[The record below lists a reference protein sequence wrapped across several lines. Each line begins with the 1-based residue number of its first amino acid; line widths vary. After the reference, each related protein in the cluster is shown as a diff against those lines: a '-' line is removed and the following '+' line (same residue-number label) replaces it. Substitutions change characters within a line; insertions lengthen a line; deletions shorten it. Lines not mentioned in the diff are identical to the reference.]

1 MKVEKV
7 SKDILTAFKS
17 EEPTIQQLRNVAKNL
32 GLNLKRNMKKNDILK
47 LVIQEIRKLEK
58 SVNEYIDNKSKGTAI
73 ISTVSKKEKES
84 KKTKK
89 DRVVTLPETYNKDV
103 CRLMLVNPKWTYAY
117 WDFSE
122 KTKNDIKKYSKN
134 KIYIRLIKIDREDKI
149 QSKETVFFDTADLE
163 NTKSYYFNVPKD
175 DSNYVVQLEIESK
188 KGVFKPILESNE
200 LKIPPLSQKEPQEE
214 RWFFVKKH
222 EIVVEKLTSKPSTY
236 EEISQMYKKKFD
248 EIGKNLNPLI
258 LSGGFLK

>member
-1 MKVEKV
+1 MKVKKV
-7 SKDILTAFKS
+7 SKDILTTFKS

-32 GLNLKRNMKKNDILK
+32 GLKLKRNMKKNDILK
-47 LVIQEIRKLEK
+47 LVTQEIRNLEK
-58 SVNEYIDNKSKGTAI
+58 GLDKYIKGKSKD
-73 ISTVSKKEKES
+73 ISIMPNVPKKEKEI
-84 KKTKK
+84 KK
-89 DRVVTLPETYNKDV
+89 DKLNTLPETYNKDF
-103 CRLMLVNPKWTYAY
+103 CRLMPVNPKWTYSY

-122 KTKNDIKKYSKN
+122 KTKNNIKKFSKN
-134 KIYIRLIKIDREDKI
+134 KIYIRLIKIDKEDKI
-149 QSKETVFFDTADLE
+149 QSKETVFFDTVDLE

-200 LKIPPLSQKEPQEE
+200 LKTPSLSQKEPQEE
-214 RWFFVKKH
+214 RWFFVKKD
-222 EIVVEKLTSKPSTY
+222 EIVVEKVTSKPLTY
-236 EEISQMYKKKFD
+236 EGISQMYKKKFD